1 MMDTQL
7 TAAAS
12 AIQQT
17 QVQNKVAAAVAE
29 KSLQTQKQQGEAAV
43 ALIEQVEQ
51 LTQQLAQGTIDVQ
64 L

>member
-1 MMDTQL
+1 MDTQL

-29 KSLQTQKQQGEAAV
+29 KSLQTQRQQGEAAV
-43 ALIEQVEQ
+43 ALIQQVEQ

>member
-1 MMDTQL
+1 MDTQL
-7 TAAAS
+7 IAAAS

-17 QVQNKVAAAVAE
+17 QVQNQVATAVAE

-43 ALIEQVEQ
+43 ALLEQVEQ
-51 LTQQLAQGTIDVQ
+51 LTAQLAQGKIDVQ

>member
-1 MMDTQL
+1 MDTQL

-43 ALIEQVEQ
+43 ALIQQVEQ